1 MRTVE
6 IQNIVRNKHVK
17 IRIKVRM
24 CHIPIVETKI
34 KMTTKK
40 KNLGNKCT

>member
-24 CHIPIVETKI
+24 CHIPIVETK
-34 KMTTKK
+34 TTKK
-40 KNLGNKCT
+40 KNLGKK